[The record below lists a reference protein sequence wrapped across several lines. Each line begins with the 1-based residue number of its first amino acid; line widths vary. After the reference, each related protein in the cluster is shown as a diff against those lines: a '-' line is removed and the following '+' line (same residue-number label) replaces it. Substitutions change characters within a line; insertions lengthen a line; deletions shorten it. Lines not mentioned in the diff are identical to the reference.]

1 MRNVIQK
8 DIPQLGMVTFGSI
21 TMGAIKKAHHLAEQ
35 AEGSEQAKV
44 FVNFVL
50 SSMFV
55 EPQKTL
61 EDIESLPVDA
71 LIAVVDFAI
80 DRLQIRDHFNQTSSN
95 LPIRE
100 RFFKAYLRHE
110 QEIFEGLGAA
120 VMQNL
125 EMIKKGFHE
134 PFSNML
140 RDIGKTASISQQ
152 IIEQFSRL
160 TIPVPVVDLKLLA
173 IDASSW
179 VRALDV
185 SDSIVKLIQPVFEVQ
200 EALTKQ
206 VQEMTLG
213 LDDIT
218 RRISA
223 DIAAAALSV
232 QQTISLGVFDDLIQ
246 LIQTHQDSAEAFK
259 AAGWTIAPSMPF
271 ELREHIVTMHK
282 QGKTRCISRA
292 IIGYFQRNNH
302 QYLIETVESWESHP
316 LFAPRMHILRD
327 ALQAHCRGLYT
338 LSVPALIPQ
347 IEGVLNDYV
356 LANGLVAKLGKIQQ
370 VYKAAIGVADEYEL
384 SKWVIATTLLY
395 QLQTNT
401 YVFTDFEIELK
412 KSVNKRQVTRH
423 TVSHGVALK
432 YDRPIH
438 SLKIFL
444 LLDALSALQELEN
457 STEG

>member
-1 MRNVIQK
+1 MRNLIQK
-8 DIPQLGMVTFGSI
+8 DIPQLGVVTFGSI
-21 TMGAIKKAHHLAEQ
+21 TLGAITEAHHLAEQ
-35 AEGSEQAKV
+35 TEGNERANV
-44 FVNFVL
+44 FANFVL

-55 EPQKTL
+55 EPQKTP
-61 EDIESLPVDA
+61 EDIGSLPVDA
-71 LIAVVDFAI
+71 LIAVVDVAV

-95 LPIRE
+95 LPVRE

-110 QEIFEGLGAA
+110 QEIFEGLGVAA
-120 VMQNL
+120 KQNL
-125 EMIKKGFHE
+125 EILTKGFHE

-140 RDIGKTASISQQ
+140 RDIGKTASISQR

-160 TIPVPVVDLKLLA
+160 TVPVPVVDLKLPA
-173 IDASSW
+173 IDTSSW

-185 SDSIVKLIQPVFEVQ
+185 SDSIVKLVQPVFEVQ
-200 EALTKQ
+200 EALAKQ
-206 VQEMTLG
+206 VHEMTRG

-223 DIAAAALSV
+223 DLAAAALSV

-246 LIQTHQDSAEAFK
+246 LLQAHQDAAEAFK
-259 AAGWTIAPSMPF
+259 AAGWPIAPSMPF
-271 ELREHIVTMHK
+271 ELREHVVTMHK
-282 QGKTRCISRA
+282 HGKTRYISRT
-292 IIGYFQRNNH
+292 IIGYYQRNNH
-302 QYLIETVESWESHP
+302 QHLIETVDSWESHP
-316 LFAPRMHILRD
+316 LFAPRMHILQD

-370 VYKAAIGVADEYEL
+370 VYKAAIGDADEYDL
-384 SKWVIATTLLY
+384 SKWVITTTLLY

-401 YVFTDFEIELK
+401 YVFTDFESELK
-412 KSVNKRQVTRH
+412 KSANKRQVTRH

-438 SLKIFL
+438 SLKAFL
-444 LLDALSALQELEN
+444 LLDALSALQEL
-457 STEG
+457 